1 VLERLS
7 RGVREGRF
15 CTGGRH
21 LGCFTVWGSAAR
33 INPSEPPVPAPLR
46 PALKLTLVCE
56 RGSRQTRKAKRRLP
70 YVLFSENGVEPKN
83 ISDTSQKKYQLDY
96 RG

>member
-1 VLERLS
+1 M
-7 RGVREGRF
+7 
-15 CTGGRH
+15 
-21 LGCFTVWGSAAR
+21 WGSAAW
-33 INPSEPPVPAPLR
+33 INPSEPLVPAPSRPRPQADVRLR
-46 PALKLTLVCE
+46 AGASTDEKSEESMAV
-56 RGSRQTRKAKRRLP
+56 RVP